1 VSPVTDAWQ
10 EYREWTLGE
19 IGAMESQWPDLSMAE
34 AYGHEELRFSQWA
47 DDYARDRGHADARAY
62 HEALVKHIR
71 ENGIAN
77 PIGLG
82 APYESE
88 RFGVSVINGQHR
100 YFAAVDAGL
109 TTAPAGPNR
118 IAPMPLVPGWD
129 YDTDIEA
136 A

>member
-1 VSPVTDAWQ
+1 VNAAIDAWQ
-10 EYREWTLGE
+10 QYREWTLDE
-19 IGAMESQWPDLSMAE
+19 IGAMESQWPGLSMAE

-62 HEALVKHIR
+62 HAALTEHIR
-71 ENGIAN
+71 TSGIAN

-82 APYESE
+82 APYESD
-88 RFGVSVINGQHR
+88 RFAVSLIDGQHR
-100 YFAAVDAGL
+100 YFAALDAGL

-118 IAPMPLVPGWD
+118 VAPMPLVPGWD
-129 YDTDIEA
+129 YEPDIEA